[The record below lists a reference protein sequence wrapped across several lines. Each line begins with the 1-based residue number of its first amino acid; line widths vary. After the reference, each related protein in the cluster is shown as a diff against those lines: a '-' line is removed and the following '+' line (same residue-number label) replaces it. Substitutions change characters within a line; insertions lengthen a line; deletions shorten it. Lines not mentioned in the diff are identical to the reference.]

1 MLREALRSLGL
12 PRAAARGPRA
22 IQFGCRIVKHA
33 NLRDFGSGRRA
44 NAMGAGYVRLGALPA
59 RGAAA
64 AAAAAAGQQT
74 QEQEQGGGGQNGGG
88 ALLN

>member
-12 PRAAARGPRA
+12 PRAAARGKRA

-64 AAAAAAGQQT
+64 AAGQQT
-74 QEQEQGGGGQNGGG
+74 QEQEQGVGGQNGGG